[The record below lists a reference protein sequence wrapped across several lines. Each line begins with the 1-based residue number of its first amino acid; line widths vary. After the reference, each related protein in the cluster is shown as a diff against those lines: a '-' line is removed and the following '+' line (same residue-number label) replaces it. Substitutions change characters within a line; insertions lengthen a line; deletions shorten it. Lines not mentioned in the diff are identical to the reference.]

1 MFAGVGSG
9 LECAVALKNCVGKLA
24 FRSTEAD
31 KFGSWKIEKEGTIL
45 KKLYVINQ

>member
-9 LECAVALKNCVGKLA
+9 LECAVGLKKFVGKLA
-24 FRSTEAD
+24 FRSTQAD

-45 KKLYVINQ
+45 KQD